1 MKKVFIDTNVILDFI
16 LHREHWAEA
25 KDVVA
30 HFVENRT
37 EMMMSVGGFY
47 RGFCRL
53 STWPSTTTHRYCVE
67 WATLS
72 TPTWRTRASISSP

>member
-30 HFVENRT
+30 HFIENRT
-37 EMMMSVGGFY
+37 EMVMSDVVTPQAFLKSVNESEKAGTDGG
-47 RGFCRL
+47 
-53 STWPSTTTHRYCVE
+53 V
-67 WATLS
+67 
-72 TPTWRTRASISSP
+72 